1 MITLFDNTEQKMQDE
16 IRIGLSRLPETFEAI
31 PQGNHFIVRRKGKK
45 IGMKVPA
52 AAMPHVTRILGS

>member
-1 MITLFDNTEQKMQDE
+1 MITVMDSTEQKIKDE
-16 IRIGLSRLPETFEAI
+16 IRIGLAKLPDTFEAI
-31 PQGNHFIVRRKGKK
+31 PHGDHFIVRRKGKK